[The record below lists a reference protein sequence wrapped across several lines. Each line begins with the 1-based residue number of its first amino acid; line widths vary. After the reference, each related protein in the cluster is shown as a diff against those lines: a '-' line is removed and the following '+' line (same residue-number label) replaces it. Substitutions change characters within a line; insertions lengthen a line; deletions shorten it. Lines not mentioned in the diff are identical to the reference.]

1 MATMPTHTEFVSHV
15 RVLNRVFAMNVA
27 MIQPRNG
34 YNQYYFAFDSE
45 AELPRP
51 RLGRGRMLEAVAL
64 TSRGQFLSSPTF

>member
-51 RLGRGRMLEAVAL
+51 RPGRGRMLEAVAL